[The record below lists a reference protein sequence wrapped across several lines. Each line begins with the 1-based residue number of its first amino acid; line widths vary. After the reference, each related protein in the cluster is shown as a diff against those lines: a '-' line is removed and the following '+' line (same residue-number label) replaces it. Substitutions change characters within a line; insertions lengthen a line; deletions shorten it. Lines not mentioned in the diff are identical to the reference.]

1 MEGTVPPHTQRM
13 SPSERFPV
21 NVRFFPSTLGCVP
34 LIVAVIITSSA
45 LGEVT
50 VIELIL
56 FVGMIRPKLVR
67 MAMTPSQ

>member
-1 MEGTVPPHTQRM
+1 MERSDG
-13 SPSERFPV
+13 FPV
-21 NVRFFPSTLGCVP
+21 NVRFFPSTLESIP

-56 FVGMIRPKLVR
+56 SVVLGMDITQAGLDGYNSIAMRPR
-67 MAMTPSQ
+67 I